1 MRRGFF
7 FGWGGGDVWPRP
19 LHKYFRRARP
29 PPPKAKKWMYIG
41 FPQKGG
47 GRGSVKFY
55 ALLPCCL
62 KGKRGRKEVSHSP
75 HFFPPREWKT
85 DASNRQPPVSRIY
98 IMKLNPLFFFS
109 GNPLS
114 RSGKRSALPFLQKKD
129 GKGRV
134 VRRHLDYCR
143 PPPVF
148 WDRECRKKVFCKSPS
163 LFFSFLPLLRRR
175 KSSPCFLALLQLIS
189 GRR

>member
-1 MRRGFF
+1 MGR
-7 FGWGGGDVWPRP
+7 GGGDVSPRP

-85 DASNRQPPVSRIY
+85 DASNRQPPVSRIC
-98 IMKLNPLFFFS
+98 IMKLNPLSFFLGEPVVAF
-109 GNPLS
+109 
-114 RSGKRSALPFLQKKD
+114 RQKKCTTFFAEKKT
-129 GKGRV
+129 GKGGLSGDILITV
-134 VRRHLDYCR
+134 A